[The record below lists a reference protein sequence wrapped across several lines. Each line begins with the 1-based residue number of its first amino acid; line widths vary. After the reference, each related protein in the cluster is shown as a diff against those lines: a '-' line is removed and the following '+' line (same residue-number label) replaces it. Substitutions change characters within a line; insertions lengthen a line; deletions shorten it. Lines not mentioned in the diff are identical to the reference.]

1 MEKDPFHQDPNGG
14 AGRHTLTLAALCR
27 RIIFVTFVVAAIG
40 GAGVMAL
47 KTVLPKYET
56 SADVAIIRTG
66 AAVAMDAK
74 FDATSGTNPRTFSR
88 RRDMPARRAALIG
101 LVHSGDLARRVVEQL
116 GGLLDGYEHPV
127 DKLLQDVSVE
137 LVTIGAFSRMNQ
149 SDLIRITVDADSPER
164 AEAIANTW
172 ADEYVIFVNKLYEQ
186 VSQSMTARIQDE
198 VAKTEQA
205 YNRAQKK
212 LETFLSNS
220 KITYL
225 THLIEMNTEIVNKYR
240 EIRNTTTATLANSTI
255 NSEIHKLV
263 NLHERKRNLDDLLH
277 NAQGLLS
284 QIENGGDAGIDSNAL
299 AIRMLKLQAYATKDM
314 LSGNLELEIAAPT
327 EGHTKNAEEQI
338 ADVKSLIMSFEQ
350 RIARTELSISSTA
363 SLLSRVLVG
372 LQPVSESR
380 NEIRRNG
387 QIDDEASFLN
397 DLYYYLQHGDQPLR
411 KLIVDLESEN
421 QLLREQI
428 EIENFE
434 IHNLTQKRDLIRLGL
449 ETLRNEQLE
458 LQLATVAASSE
469 VRLASSA
476 VTPQISAWPSPVLVA
491 AACGTTT
498 LSVML
503 FLVVFMGLWGGI
515 PRLLHR

>member
-56 SADVAIIRTG
+56 SADVAIIRTS

-74 FDATSGTNPRTFSR
+74 FDVTTGTNPRSNR
-88 RRDMPARRAALIG
+88 GRDMTARRAALIG
-101 LVHSGDLARRVVEQL
+101 LIHSGELARRVVEQL

-127 DKLLQDVSVE
+127 DKLLQDVSGE

-164 AEAIANTW
+164 AVAIANTW
-172 ADEYVIFVNKLYEQ
+172 ADEYVVFVNKLYEQ
-186 VSQSMTARIQDE
+186 VSLPVIARIQDE
-198 VAKTEQA
+198 VEKTEQA
-205 YNRAQKK
+205 YIRAQDK

-220 KITYL
+220 KISYL

-255 NSEIHKLV
+255 ASEIQKLTD
-263 NLHERKRNLDDLLH
+263 LHERKRNLNILLDG
-277 NAQGLLS
+277 AQGLLS

-299 AIRMLKLQAYATKDM
+299 AIRILKLQAYATKDM
-314 LSGNLELEIAAPT
+314 LSENLELEIAAPT
-327 EGHTKNAEEQI
+327 GKQTKNAEEQI

-350 RIARTELSISSTA
+350 RMVRIDLSISSTT
-363 SLLSRVLVG
+363 SSLSRVLVG
-372 LQPVSESR
+372 LQSASESPEKIQS
-380 NEIRRNG
+380 NV
-387 QIDDEASFLN
+387 QIDDETDFLD
-397 DLYYYLQHGDQPLR
+397 DLYYYLLHGDRPLR
-411 KLIVDLESEN
+411 QLIVDLESES

-434 IHNLTQKRDLIRLGL
+434 MHNLIQKRDLVRLGL

-476 VTPQISAWPSPVLVA
+476 VTPQRSAWPSPVLVA

-498 LSVML
+498 LSVVL

-515 PRLLHR
+515 PRPLHR